1 MIRVFVLFLLF
12 QNFIFAKN
20 LPDFFKG
27 QNLSGVMIVY
37 DGKEFLSNDFLKAK
51 ECFSPASTFKIF
63 NALIALN
70 SHVLKDTGEVF
81 YHYKGEKV
89 FLASWAQDAN
99 LTSAIKR
106 SQVPAFKELARK
118 IGKVKMQENL
128 NKLDYGN
135 KKISKIDT
143 FWLDNTLQI
152 SAKEQSALLFK
163 LANLKLPYSKK
174 IQEEVIKTIEL
185 RQNDDFILYGKTG
198 FNDGIAWI
206 VGFVYLKKFHSYQ
219 SFALNVKISN
229 FKDLYKREEI
239 LNQYLNYLFKDLK
252 K

>member
-1 MIRVFVLFLLF
+1 MIRIFILFLLF

-20 LPDFFKG
+20 LPDFFKE
-27 QNLSGVMIVY
+27 QNLSGVMIFY
-37 DGKEFLSNDFLKAK
+37 DGKNFYSNDFLKAK
-51 ECFSPASTFKIF
+51 ERFSPASTFKIF

-70 SHVLKDTGEVF
+70 SHVVKDKSEVF
-81 YHYKGEKV
+81 YHYEGEKV
-89 FLASWAQDAN
+89 FLPSWAQDAN

-128 NKLDYGN
+128 NKLNYGN

-143 FWLDNTLQI
+143 FWLDNALQI
-152 SAKEQSALLFK
+152 SAKEQAVLLFK

-174 IQEEVIKTIEL
+174 IQEEVIKMIEL
-185 RQNDDFILYGKTG
+185 KQNDDFILYGKTG
-198 FNDGIAWI
+198 FNDNIAWV
-206 VGFVYLKKFHSYQ
+206 VGFVYLKKVHSYR

-239 LNQYLNYLFKDLK
+239 LNQYLNKIF
-252 K
+252 

>member
-1 MIRVFVLFLLF
+1 MRIFILFLLF

-20 LPDFFKG
+20 LPDFFKE

-51 ECFSPASTFKIF
+51 ERFSPASTFKIF

-70 SHVLKDTGEVF
+70 SHVLKDTSEVF

-89 FLASWAQDAN
+89 FLSSWAQDAN

-118 IGKVKMQENL
+118 IGKVRMQENL

-135 KKISKIDT
+135 KKISKIDA

-152 SAKEQSALLFK
+152 SAKEQAALLFK

-198 FNDGIAWI
+198 FNDSIAWI

>member
-20 LPDFFKG
+20 LPDFFKE

-37 DGKEFLSNDFLKAK
+37 DGEEFLSNDFLKAK
-51 ECFSPASTFKIF
+51 ERFSPASTFKIF

-89 FLASWAQDAN
+89 FLASWVQDAN

-106 SQVPAFKELARK
+106 SQAPAFKELARK

-163 LANLKLPYSKK
+163 LANLKLPYFKK
-174 IQEEVIKTIEL
+174 NQEEVIKTIEL

-198 FNDGIAWI
+198 FNDSIAWI

>member
-1 MIRVFVLFLLF
+1 MRVFVLFLLF

-20 LPDFFKG
+20 LPDFFKE

-37 DGKEFLSNDFLKAK
+37 DGEEFLSNDFLKAK
-51 ECFSPASTFKIF
+51 ERFSPASTFKIF

-70 SHVLKDTGEVF
+70 SHVLKDTSEVF

-118 IGKVKMQENL
+118 IGKVRMQENL

-135 KKISKIDT
+135 KKISKIDA

-152 SAKEQSALLFK
+152 SAKEQAALLFK

-198 FNDGIAWI
+198 FNDSIAWI
-206 VGFVYLKKFHSYQ
+206 VGFVYLKKIHSYQ

-239 LNQYLNYLFKDLK
+239 LNQYLNYLFKDFK

>member
-20 LPDFFKG
+20 LPDFFKE

-51 ECFSPASTFKIF
+51 ERFSPASTFKIF

-70 SHVLKDTGEVF
+70 SHVLKDTSEVF

-118 IGKVKMQENL
+118 IGKLRMQENL

-143 FWLDNTLQI
+143 FWLDNALQI
-152 SAKEQSALLFK
+152 SAKEQAVLLFK

-206 VGFVYLKKFHSYQ
+206 VGFVYLKKVHSYR

-229 FKDLYKREEI
+229 FKDLHKREEI
-239 LNQYLNYLFKDLK
+239 LNQYLNYLFKDFK

>member
-1 MIRVFVLFLLF
+1 MIRIFILFLLF

-20 LPDFFKG
+20 LPDFFKE

-51 ECFSPASTFKIF
+51 ERFSPASTFKIF

-70 SHVLKDTGEVF
+70 SHVFKDTSEVF

-89 FLASWAQDAN
+89 FLPSWAQDAN

-118 IGKVKMQENL
+118 IGKVRMQENL

-135 KKISKIDT
+135 KKISKIDA

-152 SAKEQSALLFK
+152 SAKEQAALLFK

-198 FNDGIAWI
+198 FNDSIAWI

-239 LNQYLNYLFKDLK
+239 LNQYLNYLFKDFK